1 MLCISG
7 RVLLKT
13 YSSDKD
19 FKNKQQLGFSL
30 YDYVTKRKRK
40 KSRFKQLNIIQS
52 QFLCY
57 SPACN
62 NYAN

>member
-13 YSSDKD
+13 DGSDKD

-30 YDYVTKRKRK
+30 YEYVTKRKK
-40 KSRFKQLNIIQS
+40 KSRFKHLNIIQS